1 MTNLPPDDMPL
12 SEALE
17 AARNIGDTR
26 GNDAASWVFDGNTD
40 DACYAWM
47 LKGIDEGDPAIL
59 DSVREPSFSGEY
71 SGDYSERDLC
81 EEIGIS
87 YDLSTTGDVD
97 EIADAYLDQARTVF
111 WSAIEIAARKHLEK

>member
-1 MTNLPPDDMPL
+1 MTNLPPDDMPMA
-12 SEALE
+12 EALE
-17 AARNIGDTR
+17 AARNIGDAR

-40 DACYAWM
+40 DACYARM

-71 SGDYSERDLC
+71 SCDYSERDLC

-87 YDLSTTGDVD
+87 YDLSTTEEVD
-97 EIADAYLDQARTVF
+97 EIADAYLDQARAVF
-111 WSAIEIAARKHLEK
+111 WSAIEIAARKHLGE